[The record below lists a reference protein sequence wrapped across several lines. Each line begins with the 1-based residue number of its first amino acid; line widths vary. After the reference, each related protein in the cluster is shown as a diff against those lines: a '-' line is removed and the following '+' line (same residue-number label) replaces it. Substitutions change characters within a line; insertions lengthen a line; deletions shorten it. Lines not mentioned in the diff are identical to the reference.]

1 VYRRAWSLTLPGL
14 VLMLNPSLTFRTR
27 TVRLFQVVTSY
38 VVDNGG
44 QGMIP
49 VREVRYNTIAIRRR
63 GG

>member
-1 VYRRAWSLTLPGL
+1 MYRRAWSLTLPGL
-14 VLMLNPSLTFRTR
+14 VLLLNPSLTFRT
-27 TVRLFQVVTSY
+27 VRLFQDVTSY

-49 VREVRYNTIAIRRR
+49 VREVQYNTIAIRRR